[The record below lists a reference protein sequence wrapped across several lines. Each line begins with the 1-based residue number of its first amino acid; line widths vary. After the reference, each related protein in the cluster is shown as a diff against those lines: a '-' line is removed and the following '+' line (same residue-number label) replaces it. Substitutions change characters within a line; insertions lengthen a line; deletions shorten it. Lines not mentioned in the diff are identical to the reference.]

1 MKPVRRSELSQFRT
15 RLASAISTAISN
27 TFEEEIVHP
36 DTSAELRA
44 VLAAVHAADERSRVA
59 KTTGHAI
66 ALAIIAKVGITNE

>member
-1 MKPVRRSELSQFRT
+1 MKPVRRSELSQFRI

-36 DTSAELRA
+36 DTSEELRA
-44 VLAAVHAADERSRVA
+44 ALSAVHAEDERSRVA
-59 KTTGHAI
+59 KTAGHAI